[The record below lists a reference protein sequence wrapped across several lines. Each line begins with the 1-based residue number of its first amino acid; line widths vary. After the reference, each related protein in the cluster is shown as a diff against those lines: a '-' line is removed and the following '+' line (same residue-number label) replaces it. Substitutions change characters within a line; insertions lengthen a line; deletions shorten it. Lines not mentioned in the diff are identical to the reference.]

1 MAKNSITIY
10 QTDPPRRGVPNSA
23 KGFTK
28 ACTIEPGDTAAL
40 AAAVSY
46 DNCLAEY
53 EGGYRTGDKFK
64 RANVVMADND
74 NTHSDDPADWIQPA
88 DVKATFPGVML
99 YQYPSR
105 NNMKEKDGRSPR
117 PKFHNLF
124 AIEETTDKTVFT
136 GYMTALIE
144 RFPQL
149 HFDNEVKG
157 AAQLNFGVEG
167 AEVTYTKGEKTLTDF
182 FGGACQSD
190 GDTASESTQD
200 TDPPEYPGIV
210 PQGKREQAMFDE
222 ATRIVTRYGDTPE
235 SRAIYD
241 EFIKRLEVIPKEADP
256 PQPKAGYFWARAQKH
271 YHDKT
276 EKRPGYKEPKEFNT
290 TAQADFKDAPKKRK
304 PSISHHIALSKA
316 YISEHRYIVGVQKLC
331 KGGYGNDTIYEY
343 RGGVWIPCSD
353 SDVKSILAKRVISA
367 GSTPDP
373 REVDKA
379 YRVILMSGKRKDV
392 EDFNGNENLVCF
404 QNAVYRL
411 SDGAKLEHSP
421 EYYFTFRLNAN
432 IPDEIQPTPYCDMC
446 IGNLGDADK
455 QTLLYEFSGGVM
467 SNVPGQ
473 RFKKA
478 LLQYGKGDAG
488 KTQLKNLVERIVG
501 AGNYNNVDLSD
512 LENNRFLS
520 AAFQPVRVGGSN
532 DMSNVRIREEKIFK
546 QLTGGDSIQAENKG
560 EKGFTFRYKGFLWF
574 LANNLPLF
582 GGDKG
587 EHVYNRWIVF
597 YCENSVPVEK
607 QIKDLCDRMFEERDS
622 FCIKA
627 LQAFQRAVSNNYT
640 FTIPESCKAA
650 NAEYQRKNSTVRT
663 FITECCKPLD
673 RDKIPKEQTTGK
685 FWAAYKEWTREGN
698 YYLPGKGEFIRELA
712 AIAGVDEKNLIYHTK
727 DGNYY
732 PYVLTDEY
740 IKELSPFGMSVL

>member
-1 MAKNSITIY
+1 MPNFDITIW
-10 QTDPPRRGVPNSA
+10 QVPGRRGIPDSA
-23 KGFTK
+23 RGFTK
-28 ACTIEPGDTAAL
+28 AYTIEPGDTAAL

-53 EGGYRTGDKFK
+53 EGGYRTGNKFK
-64 RANVVMADND
+64 RSNVVMADND

-88 DVKATFPGVML
+88 DIQAAFPGVML

-105 NNMKEKDGRSPR
+105 NNMKEKDGRTPR

-124 AIEETTDKTVFT
+124 VIEETTDKAVFT

-144 RFPQL
+144 RFPEL
-149 HFDNEVKG
+149 RFDKEVKG

-167 AEVTYTKGEKTLTDF
+167 AEVTFIDGEKTLTEF
-182 FGGACQSD
+182 FGGACQSN

-200 TDPPEYPGIV
+200 TEPPEYPGII
-210 PQGKREQAMFDE
+210 PKGNREQAMFDE

-276 EKRPGYKEPKEFNT
+276 EKRPGYKDPKEFNA
-290 TAQADFKDAPKKRK
+290 TAQADFNDAPKKRK
-304 PSISHHIALSKA
+304 PSISYHVTLSKA

-343 RGGVWIPCSD
+343 RGGIWVPCSD
-353 SDVKSILAKRVISA
+353 SDVKSTLAKCVISA

-373 REVDKA
+373 KEVDKA
-379 YRVILMSGKRKDV
+379 YRVILMSGKRKDI
-392 EDFNGNENLVCF
+392 EEFNGNENLVCF
-404 QNAVYRL
+404 QNGVYRL

-446 IGNLGDADK
+446 IGNFGDVGK

-467 SNVPGQ
+467 SNVPGH

-597 YCENSVPVEK
+597 YCENSVPPER

-673 RDKIPKEQTTGK
+673 RDKVPKEQTTGK
-685 FWAAYKEWTREGN
+685 LWAAFKEWTREGN
-698 YYLPGKGEFIRELA
+698 YYLPGKSEFIRELA
-712 AIAGVDEKNLIYHTK
+712 AIAGVDEKSLIYHTK

-732 PYVLTDEY
+732 PYILTDEY
-740 IKELSPFGMSVL
+740 IKELSPFGVEAL